1 MKHKLTI
8 LSVLTALMNKSMKK
22 KEKTRKTKVFIA
34 AVATMM
40 IVTGAVTLTDLWVD
54 VDCDDEE

>member
-1 MKHKLTI
+1 MKHKLEI
-8 LSVLTALMNKSMKK
+8 LSVLTAIMNNKMKS
-22 KEKTRKTKVFIA
+22 KEKNKKTKLFIA

-54 VDCDDEE
+54 VDCDD

>member
-8 LSVLTALMNKSMKK
+8 LSVLTALMNDRLKN
-22 KEKTRKTKVFIA
+22 KEKTKKNKIFIA

-54 VDCDDEE
+54 VDCEEE